1 MPYIGTGQKK
11 VSFLRGTNE
20 KNIQHLPT
28 AKTLFVD
35 KIYFLCMI
43 IKSNFYPKGN
53 NLSFFSFKA
62 HLYTLP
68 FKHEVFTT

>member
-1 MPYIGTGQKK
+1 MPYIGTGQEK

-35 KIYFLCMI
+35 KISVLCMI
-43 IKSNFYPKGN
+43 LNSNLCLLGN
-53 NLSFFSFKA
+53 NLIFFSFKA
-62 HLYTLP
+62 HLYALSL
-68 FKHEVFTT
+68 KHEVFTT